1 MKKNKMKVVI
11 PIAGLGTRFLPVTK
25 VIPKEML
32 PINGKPIIHI
42 LLEEAVNAGCEEA
55 ILVINKEKEKI
66 IKDYFSPTTEI
77 TKKITKKGENKQL
90 KDLNSLLEK
99 IKIRYVFQEHPLGD
113 GHAILQAEKYIKN
126 EPFAVLF
133 GDDIVISKTTS
144 EKNEKL
150 PFFGLHELIETFKKT
165 KSCVIGLEKIRKEQ
179 TINYGIVKPF
189 KNRQTLVKNKDFL
202 ITPPHNILKNQS
214 QIFEIEDMVEKP
226 SPEKAPSLLGIIG
239 KYVVTKEI
247 LQAIKKGS
255 KSHGGE
261 LRLIDGF
268 RELKKTQKIFA
279 QTLSGTR
286 YDTGTLEGY
295 KKALS
300 EI

>member
-66 IKDYFSPTTEI
+66 IKDYFSPTTKT
-77 TKKITKKGENKQL
+77 TKRISKKGENKQL
-90 KDLNSLLEK
+90 KELNSLLGK
-99 IKIRYVFQEHPLGD
+99 IKIRYVFQTHPLGD
-113 GHAILQAEKYIKN
+113 GHAILQAEKYVKN
-126 EPFAVLF
+126 GPFAVLF
-133 GDDIVISKTTS
+133 GDDIVMPLT
-144 EKNEKL
+144 
-150 PFFGLHELIETFKKT
+150 GLHQLIKTFKKT
-165 KSCVIGLEKIRKEQ
+165 KSCVIGLEKICKEQ

-189 KNRQTLVKNKDFL
+189 KNTKNL
-202 ITPPHNILKNQS
+202 LKKPS
-214 QIFEIEDMVEKP
+214 QLFEIEDMVEKP
-226 SPEKAPSLLGIIG
+226 SPAQAPSLLGIIG

-279 QTLSGTR
+279 QTLSGKR